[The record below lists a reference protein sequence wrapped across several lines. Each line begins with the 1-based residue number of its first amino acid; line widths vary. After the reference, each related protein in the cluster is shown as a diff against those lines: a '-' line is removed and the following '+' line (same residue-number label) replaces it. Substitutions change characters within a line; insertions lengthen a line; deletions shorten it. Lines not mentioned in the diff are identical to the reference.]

1 MSIDDF
7 VKAVREADL
16 QGEKE
21 VLVKIED
28 LVMIVSFYQTLDN
41 QVHKLTNLIEVKDA
55 TIEVLKVKMGNRLDD
70 YV

>member
-21 VLVKIED
+21 VLVKVED
-28 LVMIVSFYQTLDN
+28 LAMIVSFYQTLDN
-41 QVHKLTNLIEVKDA
+41 QVNKLTNLIEIKDA
-55 TIEVLKVKMGNRLDD
+55 TIEVLKVKMGNKLDD